1 MSSTKKPS
9 ENEEEYFARLEL
21 ERRKKWEE
29 ERAAQRTTEEKK
41 KLKELHFMKCPKDG
55 TDLHTVKLQ
64 NLDVDRCVTCN
75 GTWFDAGEME
85 QLLTHEHPQGVLG
98 RLKRVFS

>member
-1 MSSTKKPS
+1 MSSTRKPS
-9 ENEEEYFARLEL
+9 ENEEEYFARMEL
-21 ERRKKWEE
+21 ERRKKWEQ
-29 ERAAQRTTEEKK
+29 ERATQRSAEEKK
-41 KLKELHFMKCPKDG
+41 TLKDLHWMKCPKDG

-85 QLLTHEHPQGVLG
+85 QLLEHEHLHSVLG

>member
-9 ENEEEYFARLEL
+9 ENEEEYFARMEL
-21 ERRKKWEE
+21 ERRKKWETE
-29 ERAAQRTTEEKK
+29 QMAKRSQEEKD
-41 KLKELHFMKCPKDG
+41 KLKQLHFMKCPKCG
-55 TDLHTVKLQ
+55 SDLHTLQ
-64 NLDVDRCVTCN
+64 LKGLDVDRCPNCN

-85 QLLTHEHPQGVLG
+85 QLLEHDQTVLG